1 MLRSGIFVG
10 DRYEIIELAGSGGMS
25 EVYKAKDHKLNRFV
39 AMKVL
44 KRELSED
51 KNFVSKFRIEA
62 QSAAGLSHP
71 NIVNVYDVGNEDGI
85 YYIVMEL
92 VDGITLKEYIQKKVK
107 IPIKEAI
114 SIAIQISLG
123 IENAHNN
130 HIIHRDIKPQN
141 IIISRDGK
149 VKVTDFGI
157 ARAASTETIASNIMG
172 SVHYTSPEQARGGYS
187 DEKSDIYSLGITIY
201 EMITGRV
208 PFDGDTTVNI
218 AIQHLQDEIEPPRTF
233 APEIP
238 GSLEQIVLKCT
249 QKVPSRRYANMGE
262 LIKDLKQSLVTPEGD
277 FVKVISFGN
286 TDKTRLM
293 SSSERSEIQ
302 NEAAKGKGKIK
313 TKDTVDLYED
323 NEDDEEDEDE
333 EVNPKLEKLMTVL
346 GIIAAVIIASIA
358 LYLIGQAAGIFK
370 FGPSSKKQEPTEIE
384 ETQDQEEPEE
394 KTTVTMPKIL
404 GKTLEEA
411 KQELN
416 ALGLG
421 IKEEASEFS
430 DLYEKDQISKQS
442 IAEGEEVDK
451 NTTILVTIS
460 KGIESFSLPSVE
472 GLEENAAKNTLEDY
486 ELVVTRDYSYNDSVK
501 AGVVISTNPG
511 AGTSV
516 VKGDTVAI
524 LVSRGREVIEVNVP
538 DLRNQ
543 SESEA
548 RNALNSAGLAVGT
561 VSEANSET
569 VPAGA
574 VISQSYSA
582 GTKVEAGTA
591 VDFVLSL
598 GPKEKPVERYIGTV
612 RIENPFAEGVES
624 GVVTLRL
631 TQQVNGSEVTTTVSE
646 EHLSRASFPYTR
658 QMEGAQGVT
667 TGIVK
672 VYVDGAEIN
681 GTYSVTFSPAN

>member
-1 MLRSGIFVG
+1 MLRTGIFVG

-51 KNFVSKFRIEA
+51 KNFVSKFRVEA

-107 IPIKEAI
+107 IPVKEAI
-114 SIAIQISLG
+114 SIAIQISMG
-123 IENAHNN
+123 IESAHNN

-218 AIQHLQDEIEPPRTF
+218 AIQHLQDEIEPPRKF
-233 APEIP
+233 APEISS
-238 GSLEQIVLKCT
+238 SLEQIILKCT
-249 QKVPSRRYANMGE
+249 QKVPSRRYANMTE
-262 LIKDLKQSLVTPEGD
+262 LIRDLKQSLVTPDDD
-277 FVKVISFGN
+277 FVKVISFN
-286 TDKTRLM
+286 NNDKTRLM
-293 SSSERSEIQ
+293 TSSERTEIE
-302 NEAAKGKGKIK
+302 NETTKIK
-313 TKDTVDLYED
+313 PENTSDLYED
-323 NEDDEEDEDE
+323 NDEDEDE

-346 GIIAAVIIASIA
+346 GIIAAIIIASIA

-370 FGPSSKKQEPTEIE
+370 FGPSSNKE
-384 ETQDQEEPEE
+384 ETVETEEPEETEEEAEE
-394 KTTVTMPKIL
+394 KTTVTMPQIV
-404 GKTLEEA
+404 GMTLEEA
-411 KQELN
+411 KIVLN
-416 ALGLG
+416 ELGLG
-421 IKEEASEFS
+421 IKEEASKSS
-430 DLYEKDQISKQS
+430 DIFEKGYILEQS
-442 IAEGEEVDK
+442 AAEGEEVEK
-451 NTTILVTIS
+451 NTTILVTVS
-460 KGIESFSLPSVE
+460 NGVESFTVPSVD
-472 GLEENAAKNTLEDY
+472 GLEENEAKNTLEDY
-486 ELVVTRDYSYNDSVK
+486 GLSVTREYKYNDSIK
-501 AGVVISTNPG
+501 AGLVISTSPE
-511 AGTSV
+511 AGSSV
-516 VKGDTVAI
+516 VKGDTVALI
-524 LVSRGREVIEVNVP
+524 ISRGKEVVEVTVP

-543 SESEA
+543 SEPEA
-548 RNALNSAGLAVGT
+548 RNSLTSIGLTVGT

-569 VPAGA
+569 VAAGA

-582 GTKVEAGTA
+582 GKTVEAGTA

-598 GPKEKPVERYIGTV
+598 GPVEKPVQRYLGTV

-624 GVVTLRL
+624 GLVTLRL
-631 TQQVNGSEVTTTVSE
+631 TQIVNSSEVTTTVFE
-646 EHLSRASFPYTR
+646 ENLSRSAFPYTR
-658 QMEGAQGVT
+658 QIEGAAEVT
-667 TGIVK
+667 TGTVK
-672 VYVDGAEIN
+672 VYVDGAEIS
-681 GTYSVTFSPAN
+681 GTYAVTFSPSN